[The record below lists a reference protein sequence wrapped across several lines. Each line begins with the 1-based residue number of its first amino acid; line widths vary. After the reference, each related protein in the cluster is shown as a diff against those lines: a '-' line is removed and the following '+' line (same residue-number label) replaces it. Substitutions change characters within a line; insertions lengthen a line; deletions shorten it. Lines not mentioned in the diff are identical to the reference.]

1 MVFYR
6 YLITPL
12 LLLSLSRKLLN
23 KEVKVILDLVRMKG
37 KSLRPKFA
45 SILTAALI
53 SGLLVS
59 IPVPAQ
65 ANTSACSPTSTTV
78 GNDTVL
84 TFSTEGNCNW
94 TVPTSIK
101 RIRILVVGGG
111 GAGGGG
117 IHGVYFGAGGGGG
130 EVISNS
136 LYPVAPGTSIPI
148 TVGAGGLKSIYNTTY
163 SGADLLARH
172 GADSVFGLVTARGG
186 KTAPNSTSAG
196 GASGNGNAGGTGAGG
211 SWGNGGAGAGAAGN
225 AQSPGIGIIS
235 NISGTSLEYGGGGD
249 GSQNQGSGS
258 PRDGAGTHSTGTG
271 SLDKPAL
278 ANRGG
283 GGSQRANDS
292 FNGGAGGSG
301 VVIVRYNSSDQTT
314 TACSPD
320 STTASNG
327 DTILT
332 FTTPGTC
339 DWTVPT
345 GILSSSVLVVGGGGG
360 GGSSLGGGGG
370 GGRVISQE
378 NIDFS
383 TSAAIF
389 VGAGGAGG
397 VGANSVNTN
406 HGKTGGTSSLVS
418 GATNISSLGG
428 SGGKGRL
435 TATNLNPDGSAI
447 NTGWTGGGA
456 SYPDTNAQA
465 VASAGVGLSSVIG
478 GAGSVTGGGGGGGA
492 GGTGF
497 AGGGANGG
505 SGGVG
510 VASSISG
517 SSTFYGGGGGASNY
531 GNASWVGRGGEGG
544 GGNGAP
550 GQSSKDGTNGLA
562 NSGGGGGS
570 GWDGTVGGN
579 GGSGVVIIRYAT
591 TVQVIPSCSPTSTTV
606 GADTVLTFTTV
617 GRCDWAV
624 PSGVRTAWVVAV
636 GGGGA
641 SGAGVNNQWWGA
653 GGGGGEVTSTTT
665 TLLSANL
672 AEITVGAG
680 GVAGN
685 GGQSVFNSI
694 IARGGR
700 APLNTSAVGG
710 VSGSGSAGGIG
721 ATGQAGNGGGGAWQ
735 AGSGMNA
742 GSGLDSSITGTAVE
756 YGGGGAGY
764 NGTTSGTA
772 RSGAGTFN
780 TAPAANR
787 GGGASLMVG
796 GRGTGGSGVVII
808 RYKTPTNCSPTSA
821 IVNTDTVLTFRNTGT
836 CIFTVPANTTS
847 LSVLVVGGGGSAS
860 AGVNGVYWPAGGGG
874 GAVQANTSLT
884 VTAGNQITV
893 SVGAGGAA
901 TSALSGATGN
911 NGESSVFGSIVAAGG
926 LTNVNSQTSGAGAK
940 GGVSGTGKIGGTG
953 TGSAGAGGGGGAG
966 ADGSGNN
973 GGAGTSSTITGSSV
987 EYGGGGAGGN
997 GSSGTATGGGAVG
1010 YYSGTTPNATGIG
1023 TANTGGG
1030 GARAVSGHGGAG
1042 GTGVVIVRY
1051 GQPAGTSVLTFNAN
1065 GGTGSDPGIY
1075 LQTSTS
1081 ETLPNSTNIT
1091 RSGYEFTGWNTAAN
1105 GSGTNFALGGAI
1117 TISVN
1122 TTLYAKWS
1130 RIPSPSCAAGVG
1142 KGGVKTSTIANNKG
1156 GNGCVGI
1163 TYKVS
1168 GVNTTTTFNYT
1179 GSDQSWTVPTGVS
1192 SATFYLIGAGGGGGI
1207 SYAGGGGGYA
1217 TGTYAVTAGQVLKI
1231 IVGQGGGGAR
1241 FAAVSGY
1248 PGSYTPLTYGGGG
1261 RSGSF
1266 SSGWEGYFSSGGG
1279 RSAIRLPNTNTD
1291 LATAGGGGGAAYGEC
1306 GFGGG
1311 GTTASGP
1318 GTTGATQSSGGIGGT
1333 SGNNYPGT
1341 KGAAYL
1347 GGDSK
1352 DEGGGGGGGF
1362 FGGGGGGD
1370 NTGGGGGSSY
1380 IALLTNGS
1388 TTSGGNCGEAAATTG
1403 INFIVSYA
1411 ENSASSGTVPAEN
1424 FVTAGASL
1432 TLATNSG
1439 TLARTN
1445 YTFGGWNT
1453 AANGAGITYAA
1464 GATNF
1469 VPTGDVTLYAQWN
1482 TTITYNANGATAGTA
1497 PGDTTAKGDAANT
1510 TLASKGTLAR
1520 DKFNFAGWNTL
1531 ANGTGTLYAAGA
1543 TNYQSTGNVTLYAQ
1557 WTASTGTPTLDSASD
1572 TGNSATDK
1580 LTKDNTPTINVGA
1593 LVPGATVTITAT
1605 PATGTPVTCT
1615 FTASAAVSP
1624 ATTSSG
1630 SCTFTTLS
1638 DGTYS
1643 FTVSQSYNGGSST
1656 ASTAL
1661 TGVVIDATRPTVTLT
1676 SLQIVSGGN
1685 RTALAP
1691 TAFQQLTNQIIVTF
1705 SEAVSG
1711 LLISEITK
1719 NIEST
1724 GWEITTTALTNA
1736 ALSQYTFDV
1745 RNATGAGGIAGILK
1759 LSVQAGVASDAAGN
1773 TNTATAS
1780 DFVINTLI
1788 QVRLTNEYDPCCVI
1802 GGDNEVIVQATP
1814 GAAITLPGQGTLKR
1828 TGHTFAGWSLV
1839 TTGGNG
1845 AVIGATYTPT
1855 VPVKLYSSWVAD
1867 TYIVSYNANGGN
1879 GAPTATSQNYTFG
1892 ASNLSLTTKGTLART
1907 GYTFAGWN
1915 TLATGLGTNY
1925 LENASYKPAASII
1938 LYAKWTPGNYTLT
1951 LDRNGSTGTAINGI
1965 AIVAGTAKSL
1975 SGFSYTRDGYTL
1987 LGWNSLAD
1995 GTGTSYA
2002 IGSSV
2007 TFFANTTLYANWGPR
2022 VPGVP
2027 TVAISGAVGNTQIT
2041 VAVTGAALSGTVGP
2055 ASSYLVTATPG
2066 SSTCT
2071 ITVPATTCTF
2081 TGLTN
2086 GTAYTFTAVARNA
2099 TGNSVA
2105 SASSAAAT
2113 PLPWVVTYAANSG
2126 TVSPTSAN
2134 FNLGSPLTLPLP
2146 TRSGYTFT
2154 GWNNPS
2160 ATSVGLNGGS
2170 YSPPAAITLT
2180 AQWSA
2185 IVYTITYNGNGN
2197 TAGANPSAG
2206 SFSTGGSSHSISNA
2220 GNLVKTGY
2228 TFDSWTTGSN
2238 GSGTAYAAGAS
2249 YSTSANL
2256 VLYAKWTPQVYTI
2269 TYDKNGAGGAPSRAT
2284 DSFTFGS
2291 TPLTLPAVTGMTYAN
2306 YTFGG
2311 WSETSTGTAVVS
2323 PYSPTQTRTLYAI
2336 WTGIQYSVSYNVNGG
2351 TGSVA
2356 EAVYTT
2362 GATGLTLN
2370 NGSSLSRTG
2379 YNFGGWK
2386 NLAGTTVSGSPYIAT
2401 ENVTLYAIWTPK
2413 TIVVTYDKGIA
2424 TTTPTVFPA
2433 SPANV
2438 TFGANF
2444 TLGTTDTSTVTST
2457 GNFAFAGWKIGA
2469 DTYKSGDSYR
2479 ISSENPVT
2487 VTAQWIRLFEVT
2499 YNLNGG
2505 VFSAGDG
2512 INDSQ
2517 CASALCTDGQQIAL
2531 NLAPTRTGFAFAGW
2545 VNQIG
2550 TSFSAAATT
2559 NVTETNYIFYAT
2571 WTPNSYRITYAV
2583 GAGATSSAATAQTG
2597 NFGDIVTLASGAN
2610 YTLSGSIFSGWL
2622 ITSNLAAGALYT
2634 LGTDAGT
2641 LTAGTY
2647 ELTATAQYANNTFKI
2662 FYNTNGATA
2671 GNTPA
2676 ATVAASGAAINL
2688 DGATGF
2694 SRSGFTFD
2702 SWSNGTTN
2710 LVAGSAT
2717 TMGSANSTLIA
2728 QWKIAIP
2735 VTPTISSVSGSDGG
2749 ATVTV
2754 AAGSGGGD
2762 PASYTVTSSP
2772 AGGSC
2777 TITAPAT
2784 SCSVSPLTNGTAYT
2798 FSVTATNSTGTSA
2811 AATSAAITPAGKPD
2825 APTGVTAT
2833 VGNGSATVSFVAPAS
2848 TGGPAITGYTITS
2861 SPAGATCTVGANA
2874 TTYSCTGLTNG
2885 TAYTF
2890 AVVANNGIAT
2900 SDASTSSLAVT
2911 PATVPGAPTSV
2922 TATSSAS
2929 GVATV
2934 SFTAPASN
2942 GSAITGYTVTSSPA
2956 GATCTVGANATTYSC
2971 SGLTDGTAYTFSV
2984 VATNAIGNSSA
2995 ATAAAVTPQGAASAV
3010 TTISAVGGDG
3020 SAVITF
3026 SGASANGSTI
3036 TSYSVQAYDSS
3047 GSAVSGA
3054 TCTATT
3060 SATNGSCTITGLT
3073 NGSQYTFKAVTNS
3086 TANSSAVSSVAS
3098 IATTA
3103 VTPAKAPEAPTGIT
3117 TTAGTGKVTVGWT
3130 EPADNGSAITSYTVQ
3145 AYDSAGNAVAGATCT
3160 ATAPATTCDV
3170 STNLAAGSAYIF
3182 KVTATSAAGTS
3193 AASTAST
3200 SASVNAA
3207 PSAPRNVT
3215 AVKGNTTATVSWDAP
3230 LDSRGSDVTGY
3241 TVTAYTSGN
3250 VAAGTCTSVAPTET
3264 CVVTGLTNGTPY
3276 TFKVTAT
3283 NGIGTSAQ
3291 STASSAATPSTVPN
3305 APTGVTVASGDAQ
3318 VTVSFTAPTNNGGS
3332 SVTGY
3337 TVTASD
3343 GSTISGTTS
3352 PLTITGLTNGTAYTF
3367 TIKATNINGD
3377 SVASSASASSTPV
3390 ASSIPVLVTPGQPTG
3405 NPYVGSTL
3413 TSNVTFS
3420 GSPTPTQT
3428 YQWKVCESQTDLSSC
3443 TNISGATSAS
3453 YIPTISELGK
3463 YIVVVAT
3470 ATNRVGSETE
3480 TSNPTLVIQ
3489 PEIDL
3494 VAPSPVPGATAGTA
3508 YVLSLAAVGG
3518 VGAFAYTVSSGSLPA
3533 GLTLDPSTGQLAGT
3547 PTTAGTYTFTVRAT
3561 DSNGVFKDVVV
3572 TLVVGAAT
3580 VTPTPTPTPSP
3591 TPTPTPTP
3599 PAETCDSACQSARD
3613 AAATKAAADKAAAD
3627 AIAKAAA
3634 DKAAAD
3640 AAAAAKANSD
3650 AAATTASTKA
3660 TADAAAAAAAAKAA
3674 VERAADA
3681 AAAKAAAD
3689 KASADAAARA
3699 KAASDAQAAAN
3710 KAAAAAAA
3718 ALKNSA
3724 ASASAKAAATAA
3736 ANKAAADA
3744 TAAVKAAATAAQ
3756 QAATAKNTAANA
3768 NKQVDIAIN
3777 SLNSKTAASQA
3788 SAQANAIAAA
3798 AKAAANEAAAAAE
3811 TRAAEAKAAA
3821 TAAQRSASTT
3831 AARIAT
3837 EQKEA
3842 ATAAALAKIAAD
3854 AAAKATAE
3862 KIATANAAKVAS
3874 EALLKVLEEKAA
3886 LAQQATKTS
3895 DETVRSEIAKKL
3907 EEIEVKAVEAE
3918 KVAEE
3923 ATADAEEAVAEYEAA
3938 VEDATEAKEIAETQA
3953 EEAVAVKAE
3962 SATKTEAATKAVAA
3976 ATVAAKVA
3984 TAAKAAAAKVPSK
3997 AVIATKPSTSTNKN
4011 SAKATVTGLKP
4022 GQKVKVTV
4030 NVRPKP

>member
-1 MVFYR
+1 
-6 YLITPL
+6 
-12 LLLSLSRKLLN
+12 LLN

-37 KSLRPKFA
+37 NAARSKIV
-45 SILTAALI
+45 SILITTVI

-59 IPVPAQ
+59 IPVPAN
-65 ANTSACSPTSTTV
+65 AAACIPDSTTA
-78 GNDTVL
+78 GGDRVL
-84 TFSTEGNCNW
+84 TFSTVGNCDWEVPAGVTSVRVLVVGGGSSGGAGQAAVWWPQGGGGGAVVENTNFSITSSTIAVSVGDGGAAINTQGASSTSVNNGGQSRFGAITANGGTAPNNTLAPGGTSGNGNLGGNSTGQYVSGGGGGAGGAGNGTTGGVGVNSNISGT
-94 TVPTSIK
+94 TVMYGSGGAGSSTNTGSASSGGGSNDNPPSANRGGGGSQPTGSSGLASAGAAGVVIIRFATPVTCNPTSTIVGSD
-101 RIRILVVGGG
+101 IALTFTTVGSCDWTTPVGVSTADVLVVGGG
-111 GAGGGG
+111 GAGGTTSN
-117 IHGVYFGAGGGGG
+117 GAGGGGG
-130 EVISNS
+130 GGQVNAQSGVSISGVI
-136 LYPVAPGTSIPI
+136 AIRI
-148 TVGAGGLKSIYNTTY
+148 GAGGVAQTVASATAGGNGGTSSFTRI
-163 SGADLLARH
+163 SE
-172 GADSVFGLVTARGG
+172 SVISANGG
-186 KTAPNSTSAG
+186 SG
-196 GASGNGNAGGTGAGG
+196 GASVAVNAVGSPSTTGYNGGGGSVWAGSLSTTNGSNGVGGNKGGASVGSSSTADAQAGGGGGGSGGNGSNAQTSG
-211 SWGNGGAGAGAAGN
+211 STTNGGAGGVGVSN
-225 AQSPGIGIIS
+225 SYIGS
-235 NISGTSLEYGGGGD
+235 ATFYGGGG
-249 GSQNQGSGS
+249 GGGKRN
-258 PRDGAGTHSTGTG
+258 ASTGTAG
-271 SLDKPAL
+271 SGGS
-278 ANRGG
+278 GG
-283 GGSQRANDS
+283 GGAGGKVANGADATA
-292 FNGGAGGSG
+292 NTGGGGGGAGGEFVGGDGGSG
-301 VVIVRYNSSDQTT
+301 VVIVRFSS
-314 TACSPD
+314 P
-320 STTASNG
+320 
-327 DTILT
+327 
-332 FTTPGTC
+332 
-339 DWTVPT
+339 
-345 GILSSSVLVVGGGGG
+345 
-360 GGSSLGGGGG
+360 
-370 GGRVISQE
+370 
-378 NIDFS
+378 
-383 TSAAIF
+383 
-389 VGAGGAGG
+389 
-397 VGANSVNTN
+397 
-406 HGKTGGTSSLVS
+406 
-418 GATNISSLGG
+418 
-428 SGGKGRL
+428 
-435 TATNLNPDGSAI
+435 
-447 NTGWTGGGA
+447 
-456 SYPDTNAQA
+456 
-465 VASAGVGLSSVIG
+465 
-478 GAGSVTGGGGGGGA
+478 
-492 GGTGF
+492 
-497 AGGGANGG
+497 
-505 SGGVG
+505 
-510 VASSISG
+510 
-517 SSTFYGGGGGASNY
+517 
-531 GNASWVGRGGEGG
+531 
-544 GGNGAP
+544 
-550 GQSSKDGTNGLA
+550 
-562 NSGGGGGS
+562 
-570 GWDGTVGGN
+570 
-579 GGSGVVIIRYAT
+579 
-591 TVQVIPSCSPTSTTV
+591 
-606 GADTVLTFTTV
+606 
-617 GRCDWAV
+617 
-624 PSGVRTAWVVAV
+624 
-636 GGGGA
+636 
-641 SGAGVNNQWWGA
+641 
-653 GGGGGEVTSTTT
+653 
-665 TLLSANL
+665 
-672 AEITVGAG
+672 
-680 GVAGN
+680 
-685 GGQSVFNSI
+685 
-694 IARGGR
+694 
-700 APLNTSAVGG
+700 
-710 VSGSGSAGGIG
+710 
-721 ATGQAGNGGGGAWQ
+721 
-735 AGSGMNA
+735 
-742 GSGLDSSITGTAVE
+742 
-756 YGGGGAGY
+756 
-764 NGTTSGTA
+764 
-772 RSGAGTFN
+772 
-780 TAPAANR
+780 
-787 GGGASLMVG
+787 
-796 GRGTGGSGVVII
+796 
-808 RYKTPTNCSPTSA
+808 
-821 IVNTDTVLTFRNTGT
+821 
-836 CIFTVPANTTS
+836 
-847 LSVLVVGGGGSAS
+847 
-860 AGVNGVYWPAGGGG
+860 
-874 GAVQANTSLT
+874 ANTSLIT
-884 VTAGNQITV
+884 FNSNGTADSNYFIYQ
-893 SVGAGGAA
+893 A
-901 TSALSGATGN
+901 T
-911 NGESSVFGSIVAAGG
+911 
-926 LTNVNSQTSGAGAK
+926 
-940 GGVSGTGKIGGTG
+940 GVSGNLPARTTLLRTG
-953 TGSAGAGGGGGAG
+953 
-966 ADGSGNN
+966 
-973 GGAGTSSTITGSSV
+973 
-987 EYGGGGAGGN
+987 
-997 GSSGTATGGGAVG
+997 
-1010 YYSGTTPNATGIG
+1010 
-1023 TANTGGG
+1023 
-1030 GARAVSGHGGAG
+1030 
-1042 GTGVVIVRY
+1042 
-1051 GQPAGTSVLTFNAN
+1051 F
-1065 GGTGSDPGIY
+1065 
-1075 LQTSTS
+1075 
-1081 ETLPNSTNIT
+1081 
-1091 RSGYEFTGWNTAAN
+1091 EFLGWNTSAN
-1105 GSGTNFALGGAI
+1105 GSGTSYALGGAI
-1117 TISVN
+1117 TVSTD
-1122 TTLYAKWS
+1122 TTLYAQWS
-1130 RIPSPSCAAGVG
+1130 RITNPTCAANVG
-1142 KGGVKTSTIANNKG
+1142 KGGIQSTTLASTKA
-1156 GNGCVGI
+1156 GNGCVAI
-1163 TYKVS
+1163 SFAAS
-1168 GVNTTTTFNYT
+1168 GVNSTVTFNYT
-1179 GSDQSWTVPTGVS
+1179 GANQSWTVPTGVT
-1192 SATFYLIGAGGGGGI
+1192 SATFYLFGAGGGGN
-1207 SYAGGGGGYA
+1207 SRTSGGGGGYA
-1217 TGTYAVTAGQVLKI
+1217 TGAYSVTAGQVYTI
-1231 IVGQGGGGAR
+1231 IVGEGGGGDV
-1241 FAAVSGY
+1241 AVTVTGLT
-1248 PGSYTPLTYGGGG
+1248 GKYTKITYGGGG
-1261 RSGSF
+1261 RGGSTEF
-1266 SSGWEGYFSSGGG
+1266 DTYIRTFSSGGG
-1279 RSAIRLPNTNTD
+1279 RSAIRAPGASTD
-1291 LATAGGGGGAAYGEC
+1291 LATAGGGGGGGYGVC

-1311 GTTASGP
+1311 GLSGV
-1318 GTTGATQSSGGIGGT
+1318 GQRGGT
-1333 SGNNYPGT
+1333 QTAGGASASLYLS
-1341 KGAAYL
+1341 GAAGNGSAYR
-1347 GGDSK
+1347 GGDSNN
-1352 DEGGGGGGGF
+1352 EGGGGGGGY
-1362 FGGGGGGD
+1362 FGGGDGGD
-1370 NTGGGGGSSY
+1370 NNGGGGGSSY
-1380 IALLTNGS
+1380 IALLTNGA
-1388 TTSGGNCGEAAATTG
+1388 TSSGSNCSGALAETVGIGNIITYNA
-1403 INFIVSYA
+1403 
-1411 ENSASSGTVPAEN
+1411 NSATSGTVPNEAI
-1424 FVTAGASL
+1424 VPGGTALTAS
-1432 TLATNSG
+1432 TNTG

-1445 YTFGGWNT
+1445 YTFSGWNT
-1453 AANGAGITYAA
+1453 AANGSGTTYAV
-1464 GATNF
+1464 GSTTF
-1469 VPTGDVTLYAQWN
+1469 IPTANTTLYAQWN

-1497 PGDTTAKGDAANT
+1497 PTATTAKGDAANT
-1510 TLASKGTLAR
+1510 TLASRGTLDR
-1520 DKFNFAGWNTL
+1520 TNFNFSGWNTL
-1531 ANGTGTLYAAGA
+1531 ANGTGTFYAAGA

-1557 WTASTGTPTLDSASD
+1557 WTAPTGTPTLDSGSD
-1572 TGNSATDK
+1572 TGSSTTDK

-1605 PATGTPVTCT
+1605 PASGTPITCT
-1615 FTASAAVSP
+1615 FTAGAAVSP

-1630 SCTFTTLS
+1630 SCTFTTLP
-1638 DGTYS
+1638 DATYS
-1643 FTVSQSYNGGSST
+1643 FTVSQSYNGGAST

-1661 TGVVIDATRPTVTLT
+1661 AGVVIDTARPTVTLT
-1676 SLQIVSGGN
+1676 STAILSGGN
-1685 RTALAP
+1685 SLATP
-1691 TAFQQLTNQIIVTF
+1691 AAPSQNYNINAIF
-1705 SEAVSG
+1705 SKTVSG
-1711 LLISEITK
+1711 FVIGEITK
-1719 NIEST
+1719 NAEST
-1724 GWEITTTALTNA
+1724 GWEITTTALSTS
-1736 ALSQYTFDV
+1736 ALSSYTFNV
-1745 RNATGAGGIAGILK
+1745 RNATGAGNAAGKLYLSIAE
-1759 LSVQAGVASDAAGN
+1759 GVATDAAGN
-1773 TNTATAS
+1773 TNVATTS
-1780 DFVINTLI
+1780 DFIINTVI
-1788 QVRLTNEYDPCCVI
+1788 QLTLTNQYQAGINPVV
-1802 GGDNEVIVQATP
+1802 GGNNATVVQSSN
-1814 GAAITLPGQGTLKR
+1814 GASVDLTGQGGVTR
-1828 TGHTFAGWSLV
+1828 ANHTFAGWSLV
-1839 TTGGNG
+1839 TTNG
-1845 AVIGATYTPT
+1845 SGTVIQSPYTPT
-1855 VPVKLYSSWVAD
+1855 VPLFLYSSWVANV
-1867 TYIVSYNANGGN
+1867 YVVSYNANGGN
-1879 GAPTATSQNYTFG
+1879 GAPAATSQNFSFG
-1892 ASNLSLTTKGTLART
+1892 GTALVPSALGTLSRT
-1907 GYTFAGWN
+1907 GYTFAGWS
-1915 TLATGLGTNY
+1915 TASVASGTIYSN
-1925 LENASYKPAASII
+1925 PADTVVGTTTKTYTPTASIT
-1938 LYAKWTPGNYTLT
+1938 LYAKWNPNNYTVT
-1951 LDRNGSTGTAINGI
+1951 LDRNGATGTAINGI

-1987 LGWNSLAD
+1987 LGWNSLAN
-1995 GTGTSYA
+1995 GNGTSYA
-2002 IGSSV
+2002 VGSSV
-2007 TFFANTTLYANWGPR
+2007 TFYADTTLYANWGPR

-2027 TVAISGAVGNTQIT
+2027 TVAISGTAGNTQIT

-2055 ASSYLVTATPG
+2055 ASSYVVTATPG
-2066 SSTCT
+2066 STTCT
-2071 ITVPATTCTF
+2071 ITAPATTCQF
-2081 TGLTN
+2081 NGLTN
-2086 GTAYTFTAVARNA
+2086 GTAYTFKAVATNA
-2099 TGNSVA
+2099 TGSSAASAA
-2105 SASSAAAT
+2105 SASAT
-2113 PLPWVVTYAANSG
+2113 PGPYLVTYAGNSG

-2146 TRSGYTFT
+2146 TRSGYNFT

-2160 ATSVGLNGGS
+2160 GTSVGLNGAS
-2170 YSPPAAITLT
+2170 YSPSAAVTLT

-2185 IVYTITYNGNGN
+2185 IVYTISYNGNGN
-2197 TAGANPSAG
+2197 TGGTAPSTG
-2206 SFSTGGSSHSISNA
+2206 NYSTGGSSYSISSE
-2220 GNLVKTGY
+2220 GDLVKSGYSFNGWTTNSDGTGSAYSSGTGY
-2228 TFDSWTTGSN
+2228 TS
-2238 GSGTAYAAGAS
+2238 
-2249 YSTSANL
+2249 SANL
-2256 VLYAKWTPQVYTI
+2256 VLYAKWTPQIYTI
-2269 TYDKNGAGGAPSRAT
+2269 TYDKNGASGAPSRST
-2284 DSFTFGS
+2284 DSFTFGT
-2291 TPLTLPAVTGMTYAN
+2291 TPLTLPTITGMTYAN

-2311 WSETSTGTAVVS
+2311 WSETATGTAVIS

-2362 GATGLTLN
+2362 GATGLTLSD
-2370 NGSSLSRTG
+2370 GTGLTRAG

-2401 ENVTLYAIWTPK
+2401 ENVTLYAIWTPISVGISFNAGLVAGRAP
-2413 TIVVTYDKGIA
+2413 TVTLPA
-2424 TTTPTVFPA
+2424 NTTAQFSTLYTLPAALASVTDGATPTPA
-2433 SPANV
+2433 TYV
-2438 TFGANF
+2438 
-2444 TLGTTDTSTVTST
+2444 
-2457 GNFAFAGWKIGA
+2457 FAGWEFAGSIYQAGS
-2469 DTYKSGDSYR
+2469 TYRMTTSA
-2479 ISSENPVT
+2479 PVF
-2487 VTAQWIRLFEVT
+2487 TAQWQKLLAVRYV
-2499 YNLNGG
+2499 LNGG
-2505 VFSAGDG
+2505 TLAAGDFVH
-2512 INDSQ
+2512 DTQ
-2517 CASALCTDGQQIAL
+2517 CTFEPVGFQCGGTNLVIDL
-2531 NLAPTRTGFAFAGW
+2531 NKRPVRTGFTFTGW
-2545 VNQIG
+2545 SSQG
-2550 TSFSAAATT
+2550 TPATLVAEEASYT
-2559 NVTETNYIFYAT
+2559 LNDSNFIFYAN

-2583 GAGATSSAATAQTG
+2583 GTGATSSAATAQTG

-2647 ELTATAQYANNTFKI
+2647 ELTATAQYANNTFKV
-2662 FYNTNGATA
+2662 FYNTNGSTA

-2688 DGATGF
+2688 DSATGF

-2702 SWSNGTTN
+2702 GWSDGTTN
-2710 LVAGSAT
+2710 LAAGLPT

-2728 QWKIAIP
+2728 QWKVAIP

-2754 AAGSGGGD
+2754 AAGSGGGA

-2772 AGGSC
+2772 TGGSC

-2798 FSVTATNSTGTSA
+2798 FSVTATNATGTSA

-2971 SGLTDGTAYTFSV
+2971 SGLTDGTSYTFSV
-2984 VATNAIGNSSA
+2984 VATNSIGNSSA
-2995 ATAAAVTPQGAASAV
+2995 AAAAAVTPQGAASAV
-3010 TTISAVGGDG
+3010 TTISAVAGDG

-3026 SGASANGSTI
+3026 SGATTNGSTI
-3036 TSYSVQAYDSS
+3036 TSYTVQAYDSS

-3098 IATTA
+3098 IATTT

-3145 AYDSAGNAVAGATCT
+3145 AYDNAGNAVAGATCT

-3170 STNLAAGSAYIF
+3170 SANLAAGSAYTF

-3207 PSAPRNVT
+3207 PSEPRNVT

-3332 SVTGY
+3332 SITGY

-3367 TIKATNINGD
+3367 TVKATNINGD
-3377 SVASSASASSTPV
+3377 SVASSASASVTPV

-3413 TSNVTFS
+3413 TSNVVFS

-3470 ATNRVGSETE
+3470 ATNRVGSVTE

-3518 VGAFAYTVSSGSLPA
+3518 VGAFAYTVSNGSLPA
-3533 GLTLDPSTGQLAGT
+3533 GLTLDPLTGQLAGT

-3572 TLVVGAAT
+3572 TLVVAAAT
-3580 VTPTPTPTPSP
+3580 VTPAPTPTPS
-3591 TPTPTPTP
+3591 PTPTPTP

-3613 AAATKAAADKAAAD
+3613 ASATKAAADKAAAD

-3650 AAATTASTKA
+3650 AAAATASTKA

-3681 AAAKAAAD
+3681 ASAKAAAD

-3768 NKQVDIAIN
+3768 NKQVEIAIN

-3842 ATAAALAKIAAD
+3842 ATAAALAKVAAD

-3874 EALLKVLEEKAA
+3874 EALSKVLEEKAA
-3886 LAQQATKTS
+3886 LAQQAAKTS
-3895 DETVRSEIAKKL
+3895 DEAVRSEIAKKL

-3918 KVAEE
+3918 RIAEE
-3923 ATADAEEAVAEYEAA
+3923 ATADAEEAVEEFEAA

-3962 SATKTEAATKAVAA
+3962 SATKTAAATKAVAA

-3984 TAAKAAAAKVPSK
+3984 AAAKAAAAKVPSK
-3997 AVIATKPSTSTNKN
+3997 AVITKKPSTTSKN
-4011 SAKATVTGLKP
+4011 GAKATVTGLKP

-4030 NVRPKP
+4030 NVKPKP

>member
-1 MVFYR
+1 M
-6 YLITPL
+6 
-12 LLLSLSRKLLN
+12 LN
-23 KEVKVILDLVRMKG
+23 KEVKVILNLVRMKG
-37 KSLRPKFA
+37 KSLRPKLA
-45 SILTAALI
+45 SILTSALI

-59 IPVPAQ
+59 IPVPAN
-65 ANTSACSPTSTTV
+65 AAACNPTITTATN
-78 GNDTVL
+78 GETVL
-84 TFSTEGNCNW
+84 TFSTVGGCDW
-94 TVPTSIK
+94 TVPAGITQAQVLIVAGGGGGGDS
-101 RIRILVVGGG
+101 RDYQTGGGG
-111 GAGGGG
+111 GAGG
-117 IHGVYFGAGGGGG
+117 YFQANN
-130 EVISNS
+130 VNIS
-136 LYPVAPGTSIPI
+136 GTIAI
-148 TVGAGGLKSIYNTTY
+148 IVGAGG
-163 SGADLLARH
+163 
-172 GADSVFGLVTARGG
+172 
-186 KTAPNSTSAG
+186 AG
-196 GASGNGNAGGTGAGG
+196 GANDNATTSRGTAGGD
-211 SWGNGGAGAGAAGN
+211 S
-225 AQSPGIGIIS
+225 SF
-235 NISGTSLEYGGGGD
+235 GTL
-249 GSQNQGSGS
+249 
-258 PRDGAGTHSTGTG
+258 
-271 SLDKPAL
+271 K
-278 ANRGG
+278 
-283 GGSQRANDS
+283 
-292 FNGGAGGSG
+292 
-301 VVIVRYNSSDQTT
+301 
-314 TACSPD
+314 
-320 STTASNG
+320 
-327 DTILT
+327 
-332 FTTPGTC
+332 
-339 DWTVPT
+339 
-345 GILSSSVLVVGGGGG
+345 VGGGGG
-360 GGSSLGGGGG
+360 GNSWNYTLGAAAMSGTGGASYLTGGNGGGARSRPNPNPSTATQNGGTGGAHSSSGILFLGSTFTGTAGVAGLNSNSGDYATGGGGGSIASADRTSTISGSNYEYSKPGTFKWSTGAQTYGSGGDANYLGATDGAGGGAGFQGVVIIRYATTILCSPNTTSAGTDTVLSFTATGTCAWTPPANVSTFQLLVVGAGGGAGSSLGGGGG
-370 GGRVISQE
+370 GGRVISE
-378 NIDFS
+378 SGVTIS
-383 TSAAIF
+383 EPATIT
-389 VGAGGAGG
+389 VGVGGAGG
-397 VGANSVNTN
+397 NGSFSANTN
-406 HGKTGGTSSLVS
+406 HGKTGGRSSVVS
-418 GATNISSLGG
+418 GSVNIVSLGG
-428 SGGKGRL
+428 SGGNGRVS
-435 TATNLNPDGSAI
+435 ATNLNSDGTAI
-447 NTGWTGGGA
+447 STGYTGGGGA
-456 SYPDTNAQA
+456 YENSPAHVA
-465 VASAGVGLSSVIG
+465 VAGTG
-478 GAGSVTGGGGGGGA
+478 GAGFIGGNGSYNGGGGGGGA
-492 GGTGF
+492 GGPGV
-497 AGGGANGG
+497 ARGNGSTPASAAS
-505 SGGVG
+505 SGGIG
-510 VASSISG
+510 VSNSITG
-517 SSTFYGGGGGASNY
+517 TATYYGGGGGASWY
-531 GNASWVGRGGEGG
+531 GGPGGWTGAGGLGG
-544 GGNGAP
+544 GGQGANGNSGSAA
-550 GQSSKDGTNGLA
+550 GANGTA
-562 NSGGGGGS
+562 NTGGGGG
-570 GWDGTVGGN
+570 GGYDGLTGGN
-579 GGSGVVIIRYAT
+579 GGSGVVIIRYG
-591 TVQVIPSCSPTSTTV
+591 IP
-606 GADTVLTFTTV
+606 
-617 GRCDWAV
+617 
-624 PSGVRTAWVVAV
+624 
-636 GGGGA
+636 
-641 SGAGVNNQWWGA
+641 
-653 GGGGGEVTSTTT
+653 
-665 TLLSANL
+665 
-672 AEITVGAG
+672 
-680 GVAGN
+680 N
-685 GGQSVFNSI
+685 GF
-694 IARGGR
+694 
-700 APLNTSAVGG
+700 
-710 VSGSGSAGGIG
+710 
-721 ATGQAGNGGGGAWQ
+721 
-735 AGSGMNA
+735 
-742 GSGLDSSITGTAVE
+742 
-756 YGGGGAGY
+756 
-764 NGTTSGTA
+764 
-772 RSGAGTFN
+772 
-780 TAPAANR
+780 
-787 GGGASLMVG
+787 
-796 GRGTGGSGVVII
+796 
-808 RYKTPTNCSPTSA
+808 SA
-821 IVNTDTVLTFRNTGT
+821 IL
-836 CIFTVPANTTS
+836 
-847 LSVLVVGGGGSAS
+847 
-860 AGVNGVYWPAGGGG
+860 
-874 GAVQANTSLT
+874 
-884 VTAGNQITV
+884 
-893 SVGAGGAA
+893 
-901 TSALSGATGN
+901 
-911 NGESSVFGSIVAAGG
+911 
-926 LTNVNSQTSGAGAK
+926 
-940 GGVSGTGKIGGTG
+940 
-953 TGSAGAGGGGGAG
+953 
-966 ADGSGNN
+966 
-973 GGAGTSSTITGSSV
+973 
-987 EYGGGGAGGN
+987 
-997 GSSGTATGGGAVG
+997 
-1010 YYSGTTPNATGIG
+1010 
-1023 TANTGGG
+1023 
-1030 GARAVSGHGGAG
+1030 
-1042 GTGVVIVRY
+1042 
-1051 GQPAGTSVLTFNAN
+1051 FNAN
-1065 GGTGSDPGIY
+1065 NGTGSDP
-1075 LQTSTS
+1075 TSVISTTNGG
-1081 ETLPNSTNIT
+1081 TLPSRTSIT
-1091 RSGYEFTGWNTAAN
+1091 RTGFEFLGWNTSAN
-1105 GSGTNFALGGAI
+1105 GSGTPYALGGAI
-1117 TISVN
+1117 TVSAD
-1122 TTLYAKWS
+1122 TTLYAQWS
-1130 RIPSPSCAAGVG
+1130 RITNPTCAANVG
-1142 KGGVKTSTIANNKG
+1142 KGGIQSTTLASTKA
-1156 GNGCVGI
+1156 GNGCVAI
-1163 TYKVS
+1163 SFAAS
-1168 GVNTTTTFNYT
+1168 GVNSTVTFNYT
-1179 GSDQSWTVPTGVS
+1179 GANQSWTVPTGVT
-1192 SATFYLIGAGGGGGI
+1192 SATFYLFGAGGGGN
-1207 SYAGGGGGYA
+1207 SRTSGGGGGYA
-1217 TGTYAVTAGQVLKI
+1217 TGAYSVTAGQVYTI
-1231 IVGQGGGGAR
+1231 IVGEGGGGDV
-1241 FAAVSGY
+1241 AVTVTGLT
-1248 PGSYTPLTYGGGG
+1248 GKYTKITYGGGG
-1261 RSGSF
+1261 RGGSTEF
-1266 SSGWEGYFSSGGG
+1266 DTYIRTFSSGGG
-1279 RSAIRLPNTNTD
+1279 RSAIRAPGASTD
-1291 LATAGGGGGAAYGEC
+1291 LATAGGGGGGGYGVC

-1311 GTTASGP
+1311 GLSGV
-1318 GTTGATQSSGGIGGT
+1318 GERGGT
-1333 SGNNYPGT
+1333 QTAGGASASLYLS
-1341 KGAAYL
+1341 GAAGNGSAYR
-1347 GGDSK
+1347 GGDSNN
-1352 DEGGGGGGGF
+1352 EGGGGGGGY
-1362 FGGGGGGD
+1362 FGGGDGGD
-1370 NTGGGGGSSY
+1370 NNGGGGGSSY
-1380 IALLTNGS
+1380 IALLTNGA
-1388 TTSGGNCGEAAATTG
+1388 TSSGSNCSGALAETVGIGN
-1403 INFIVSYA
+1403 IVTYNA
-1411 ENSASSGTVPAEN
+1411 NSATSGTVPNEAI
-1424 FVTAGASL
+1424 VPGGTALTAS
-1432 TLATNSG
+1432 TNSG

-1445 YTFGGWNT
+1445 YTFSGWNT
-1453 AANGAGITYAA
+1453 AANGSGTTYAV
-1464 GATNF
+1464 GSTTF
-1469 VPTGDVTLYAQWN
+1469 IPTANTTLYAQWN
-1482 TTITYNANGATAGTA
+1482 TTITYNANNATSGTA
-1497 PGDTTAKGDAANT
+1497 PTATTSKGDAANT
-1510 TLASKGTLAR
+1510 TLATKGTLVR
-1520 DKFNFAGWNTL
+1520 TNFNFSGWNTL
-1531 ANGTGTLYAAGA
+1531 ANGTGSFYAAGA
-1543 TNYQSTGNVTLYAQ
+1543 TNYQSTGNITLYAQ
-1557 WTASTGTPTLDSASD
+1557 WTATTGTPTLDSGSD
-1572 TGNSATDK
+1572 TGSSTTDK

-1643 FTVSQSYNGGSST
+1643 FTVSQSYNGGAST
-1656 ASTAL
+1656 DSTAL
-1661 TGVVIDATRPTVTLT
+1661 AGVQIDTVRPTVTLT
-1676 SLQIVSGGN
+1676 STAIVSGGN
-1685 RTALAP
+1685 SLATP
-1691 TAFQQLTNQIIVTF
+1691 AAPSQNYNINAIF
-1705 SEAVSG
+1705 SKTVSG
-1711 LLISEITK
+1711 FVIGEITK
-1719 NIEST
+1719 NAEST
-1724 GWEITTTALTNA
+1724 GWEITTTALSTS
-1736 ALSQYTFDV
+1736 ALSSYTFNV
-1745 RNATGAGGIAGILK
+1745 RNSTGAGNAAGKLFLSIAE
-1759 LSVQAGVASDAAGN
+1759 GVATDAAGN
-1773 TNTATAS
+1773 TNAATTS
-1780 DFVINTLI
+1780 SFIINTVI
-1788 QVRLTNEYDPCCVI
+1788 QLTLTNQYQAGINPVV
-1802 GGDNEVIVQATP
+1802 GGNNATVVQSSN
-1814 GAAITLPGQGTLKR
+1814 GASVDLTGQGGVTR
-1828 TGHTFAGWSLV
+1828 ANHTFAGWSLV
-1839 TTGGNG
+1839 TTNGSG
-1845 AVIGATYTPT
+1845 AVIPSPFTPT
-1855 VPVKLYSSWVAD
+1855 VPLFLYSSWVAD
-1867 TYIVSYNANGGN
+1867 IYVVTYNANGGN

-1915 TLATGLGTNY
+1915 TLATGLGINY

-1987 LGWNSLAD
+1987 LNWNSLAD

-2007 TFFANTTLYANWGPR
+2007 TFFGNTTLYANWGPR
-2022 VPGVP
+2022 VPGAPAV
-2027 TVAISGAVGNTQIT
+2027 TISGAVGNTQIT

-2055 ASSYLVTATPG
+2055 ASSYLVTASPG

-2086 GTAYTFTAVARNA
+2086 GTAYTFTAVARNT

-2154 GWNNPS
+2154 GWNTAANGS
-2160 ATSVGLNGGS
+2160 GTSVGLNGGT

-2197 TAGANPSAG
+2197 TAGAAPSAG
-2206 SFSTGGSSHSISNA
+2206 SFSTGGSSHSISTA

-2228 TFDSWTTGSN
+2228 TFDGWTTGSN

-2256 VLYAKWTPQVYTI
+2256 VLYAKWTPQIYTI

-2311 WSETSTGTAVVS
+2311 WSETSTGTAVIS

-2413 TIVVTYDKGIA
+2413 TIVVTYDKGA
-2424 TTTPTVFPA
+2424 AETTPTVFPT
-2433 SPANV
+2433 SPVNA

-2444 TLGTTDTSTVTST
+2444 TLGNSDTSTVTSS
-2457 GNFAFAGWKIGA
+2457 GNFAFAGWKIGS
-2469 DTYKSGDSYR
+2469 DTYKPGDSYR
-2479 ISSENPVT
+2479 ISGENPIT
-2487 VTAQWIRLFEVT
+2487 VTAQWIQLFEVT

-2505 VFSAGDG
+2505 VFASGDG
-2512 INDSQ
+2512 INDPQ
-2517 CASALCTDGQQIAL
+2517 CASKLCTNGQAIQL
-2531 NLAPTRTGFAFAGW
+2531 NLAPTRTGFTFVEWVSQTGANFGAGAT
-2545 VNQIG
+2545 VNV
-2550 TSFSAAATT
+2550 SA
-2559 NVTETNYIFYAT
+2559 TNYIFYAT

-2583 GAGATSSAATAQTG
+2583 GAGAASSAATAQTG

-2647 ELTATAQYANNTFKI
+2647 ELTATAQYANNTFKV
-2662 FYNTNGATA
+2662 FYNTNGSTA

-2688 DGATGF
+2688 DSATGF
-2694 SRSGFTFD
+2694 SRSGFTFEG
-2702 SWSNGTTN
+2702 WSNGTTN
-2710 LVAGSAT
+2710 LAAGFAT

-2749 ATVTV
+2749 ATITV
-2754 AAGSGGGD
+2754 AAGSGGGA

-2772 AGGSC
+2772 TGGSC
-2777 TITAPAT
+2777 TIIVSAT

-2848 TGGPAITGYTITS
+2848 TGGPAISSYTVTA
-2861 SPAGATCTVGANA
+2861 SPNGATCTVNA
-2874 TTYSCTGLTNG
+2874 PATSCVVPGLSNG

-3010 TTISAVGGDG
+3010 TTISAVAGDG

-3026 SGASANGSTI
+3026 SGATTNGSAI
-3036 TSYSVQAYDSS
+3036 TSYTVQAYDNS

-3117 TTAGTGKVTVGWT
+3117 TTSGTGKVTVGWT

-3170 STNLAAGSAYIF
+3170 SANLAAGSAYTF

-3241 TVTAYTSGN
+3241 TVIAYTSGN

-3367 TIKATNINGD
+3367 TVKATNINGD

-3413 TSNVTFS
+3413 TSNVVFS

-3428 YQWKVCESQTDLSSC
+3428 YQWKVCESPTDLSSC

-3453 YIPTISELGK
+3453 YVPTISELGK

-3470 ATNRVGSETE
+3470 ATNRVGSASE

-3508 YVLSLAAVGG
+3508 YVLSLAAAGG
-3518 VGAFAYTVSSGSLPA
+3518 VGAFAYTVSNGSLPA

-3572 TLVVGAAT
+3572 TIVVAAAT
-3580 VTPTPTPTPSP
+3580 VTPAPTPTPSP
-3591 TPTPTPTP
+3591 TPTPTP
-3599 PAETCDSACQSARD
+3599 PADTCDSACQASRD

-3627 AIAKAAA
+3627 ALAKAAA

-3640 AAAAAKANSD
+3640 AAAAAKAKSD

-3674 VERAADA
+3674 VERAAEA

-3842 ATAAALAKIAAD
+3842 ATAAALAKVAAD

>member
-1 MVFYR
+1 M
-6 YLITPL
+6 
-12 LLLSLSRKLLN
+12 LN
-23 KEVKVILDLVRMKG
+23 KEVKVILNLVRMKG
-37 KSLRPKFA
+37 KSLRPKLA

-59 IPVPAQ
+59 IPVSVPAQ

-211 SWGNGGAGAGAAGN
+211 TWGNGGAGAGAAGN

-249 GSQNQGSGS
+249 GSQNQSSGS

-314 TACSPD
+314 AACSPD

-378 NIDFS
+378 NVDFS

-435 TATNLNPDGSAI
+435 TATNLNSDGSAI

-465 VASAGVGLSSVIG
+465 VASAGVGLSPVIG

-591 TVQVIPSCSPTSTTV
+591 TVQAIPSCSPTSTTV

-665 TLLSANL
+665 TLLSGNL

-685 GGQSVFNSI
+685 GGQSVFNSV

-710 VSGSGSAGGIG
+710 VSGNGSAGGTG

-780 TAPAANR
+780 TAPAVNR

-808 RYKTPTNCSPTSA
+808 RYKTPTNCSPTSV
-821 IVNTDTVLTFRNTGT
+821 IVGTDTVLTFRNTGA
-836 CIFTVPANTTS
+836 CIFTVPANISS
-847 LSVLVVGGGGSAS
+847 LNVLVVGGGGSGS
-860 AGVNGVYWPAGGGG
+860 AGISSVYWPAGGGG
-874 GAVQANTSLT
+874 GAVVANTSLT

-911 NGESSVFGSIVAAGG
+911 NGESSVFGSIVATGG
-926 LTNVNSQTSGAGAK
+926 STNVNSQTSGAGAK
-940 GGVSGTGKIGGTG
+940 GGASGTGKIGGTG
-953 TGSAGAGGGGGAG
+953 SGSYGAGGGGGAG
-966 ADGSGNN
+966 EDGSGNN

-1010 YYSGTTPNATGIG
+1010 YYAGTTPNATGIG

-1030 GARAVSGHGGAG
+1030 GARATNGWGGAG

-1065 GGTGSDPGIY
+1065 RGTGSDAGIY
-1075 LQTSTS
+1075 LQTGTS
-1081 ETLPNSTNIT
+1081 ETLPSSTNIT
-1091 RSGYEFTGWNTAAN
+1091 RTGFEFLGWNTSAN
-1105 GSGTNFALGGAI
+1105 GSGTPYALGSAI
-1117 TISVN
+1117 TVSANI
-1122 TTLYAKWS
+1122 TLYAQWS
-1130 RIPSPSCAAGVG
+1130 RITNPTCAANVG
-1142 KGGVKTSTIANNKG
+1142 KGGIQSTTLASTKA
-1156 GNGCVGI
+1156 GNGCVAI
-1163 TYKVS
+1163 SFAAS
-1168 GVNTTTTFNYT
+1168 GVNSTVTFNYT
-1179 GSDQSWTVPTGVS
+1179 GENQSWTVPTGVT
-1192 SATFYLIGAGGGGGI
+1192 SATFYLFGAGGGGNTRT
-1207 SYAGGGGGYA
+1207 SGGGGGYA
-1217 TGTYAVTAGQVLKI
+1217 TGAYSVTAGQVYTI
-1231 IVGQGGGGAR
+1231 IVGEGGGGDVAVT
-1241 FAAVSGY
+1241 VSGLT
-1248 PGSYTPLTYGGGG
+1248 GKYTKITYGGGG
-1261 RSGSF
+1261 RGGSTDF
-1266 SSGWEGYFSSGGG
+1266 DAYIGTFASGGG
-1279 RSAIRLPNTNTD
+1279 RSAIRVQGATTD
-1291 LATAGGGGGAAYGEC
+1291 LATAGGGGGGGYGIC

-1311 GTTASGP
+1311 GLSGV
-1318 GTTGATQSSGGIGGT
+1318 GDRGGT
-1333 SGNNYPGT
+1333 QTAGGASAWLAVSGTAGNGS
-1341 KGAAYL
+1341 AYR
-1347 GGDSK
+1347 GGDSNN
-1352 DEGGGGGGGF
+1352 EGGGGGGGYY
-1362 FGGGGGGD
+1362 GGGD
-1370 NTGGGGGSSY
+1370 GGNNDGGGGGSSY
-1380 IALLTNGS
+1380 IALLRNGA
-1388 TTSGGNCGEAAATTG
+1388 TTSGANCSGALAETAGLGN
-1403 INFIVSYA
+1403 IVTYDA
-1411 ENSASSGTVPAEN
+1411 NSATSGSIPTEAIVPVGRALTASSNT
-1424 FVTAGASL
+1424 
-1432 TLATNSG
+1432 G

-1445 YTFGGWNT
+1445 YTFSGWNT
-1453 AANGAGITYAA
+1453 AANGSGTTYAV
-1464 GATNF
+1464 GSTTF
-1469 VPTGDVTLYAQWN
+1469 IPTANTTLYAQWN

-1497 PGDTTAKGDAANT
+1497 PTATTAKGDAANT
-1510 TLASKGTLAR
+1510 TLASKGTLDR
-1520 DKFNFAGWNTL
+1520 TNFNFSGWNTL
-1531 ANGTGTLYAAGA
+1531 ANGTGTFYAAGA

-1557 WTASTGTPTLDSASD
+1557 WTATTGTPTLDSGSD
-1572 TGNSATDK
+1572 TGSSTTDK

-1605 PATGTPVTCT
+1605 PASGTPVTCT

-1630 SCTFTTLS
+1630 SCTFTTLP
-1638 DGTYS
+1638 DATYS
-1643 FTVSQSYNGGSST
+1643 FTVSQSYNGGTST

-1661 TGVVIDATRPTVTLT
+1661 AGVQIDTVRPTVTLT
-1676 SLQIVSGGN
+1676 STAIVSGGN
-1685 RTALAP
+1685 SLATP
-1691 TAFQQLTNQIIVTF
+1691 AAPSQNYNINAIF
-1705 SEAVSG
+1705 SKIVSG
-1711 LLISEITK
+1711 FVIGEITK
-1719 NIEST
+1719 NAEST
-1724 GWEITTTALTNA
+1724 GWEITTTALSTS
-1736 ALSQYTFDV
+1736 ALSSYTFNV
-1745 RNATGAGGIAGILK
+1745 RNSTGAGNAAGKLFLSIAE
-1759 LSVQAGVASDAAGN
+1759 GVATDAAGN
-1773 TNTATAS
+1773 TNAATTS
-1780 DFVINTLI
+1780 SFIINTVI
-1788 QVRLTNEYDPCCVI
+1788 QLTLTNQYQAGINPVV
-1802 GGDNEVIVQATP
+1802 GGNNATVVQSSN
-1814 GAAITLPGQGTLKR
+1814 GASVDLTGQGGVTR
-1828 TGHTFAGWSLV
+1828 ANHTFAGWSLV
-1839 TTGGNG
+1839 TTNGSG
-1845 AVIGATYTPT
+1845 AVIPSPFTPT
-1855 VPVKLYSSWVAD
+1855 VPLFLYSSWVAD

-1987 LGWNSLAD
+1987 LGWNSLAN

-2007 TFFANTTLYANWGPR
+2007 TFFADTTLYANWGPR

-2081 TGLTN
+2081 TGLSN
-2086 GTAYTFTAVARNA
+2086 GTAYTFKAVASNA

-2160 ATSVGLNGGS
+2160 GTSVGLNGGS

-2197 TAGANPSAG
+2197 TAGAAPSAG
-2206 SFSTGGSSHSISNA
+2206 SFSTGGSSHSISTA

-2228 TFDSWTTGSN
+2228 TFDGWTTGSN

-2311 WSETSTGTAVVS
+2311 WSETSTGTAVIS

-2424 TTTPTVFPA
+2424 TTTPTVFPT
-2433 SPANV
+2433 SPVNA

-2444 TLGTTDTSTVTST
+2444 TLGTSDTSTVISSN
-2457 GNFAFAGWKIGA
+2457 NFAFAGWKIGT
-2469 DTYKSGDSYR
+2469 DTYKPGDSYR
-2479 ISSENPVT
+2479 ISGENPVT

-2505 VFSAGDG
+2505 VFAAGDG

-2517 CASALCTDGQQIAL
+2517 CASTLCTDGQQIAL
-2531 NLAPTRTGFAFAGW
+2531 NLAPTRTGFSFAGW

-2559 NVTETNYIFYAT
+2559 NVAETNYIFYAT

-2634 LGTDAGT
+2634 LGTDAGI

-2647 ELTATAQYANNTFKI
+2647 ELTATAQYANNTFKV
-2662 FYNTNGATA
+2662 FYNTNGSTA
-2671 GNTPA
+2671 GNAPA

-2688 DGATGF
+2688 DSATGF

-2702 SWSNGTTN
+2702 GWSDGTTN
-2710 LVAGSAT
+2710 LAAGFAT

-2754 AAGSGGGD
+2754 AAGSGGGA

-2772 AGGSC
+2772 TGGSC
-2777 TITAPAT
+2777 TIPAPAT

-2811 AATSAAITPAGKPD
+2811 AATSVAITPAGKPD

-2833 VGNGSATVSFVAPAS
+2833 VGNVSATVSFIAPAS
-2848 TGGPAITGYTITS
+2848 TGGPAISSYTVTA
-2861 SPAGATCTVGANA
+2861 SPNGATCTVNA
-2874 TTYSCTGLTNG
+2874 PATSCVVPGLSNG

-2984 VATNAIGNSSA
+2984 VATNSIGNSSA
-2995 ATAAAVTPQGAASAV
+2995 AAAAAVTPQGAASAV

-3036 TSYSVQAYDSS
+3036 TSYTVQAYDSS

-3060 SATNGSCTITGLT
+3060 SATSGSCTITGLT

-3086 TANSSAVSSVAS
+3086 TANSSSVSSVAS
-3098 IATTA
+3098 IATAA

-3170 STNLAAGSAYIF
+3170 SANLAAGSAYTF

-3207 PSAPRNVT
+3207 PSEPRNVT
-3215 AVKGNTTATVSWDAP
+3215 AVKGNTTAAVSWDAP

-3367 TIKATNINGD
+3367 TVKATNINGD

-3390 ASSIPVLVTPGQPTG
+3390 ASSIPILVTPGQPTG

-3428 YQWKVCESQTDLSSC
+3428 YQWKVCEIQTDLSSC

-3453 YIPTISELGK
+3453 YVPTISELGK

-3470 ATNRVGSETE
+3470 ATNRVGDATE

-3508 YVLSLAAVGG
+3508 YVLSLAAAGG
-3518 VGAFAYTVSSGSLPA
+3518 VGAFAYTVSNGSLPA
-3533 GLTLDPSTGQLAGT
+3533 GLTLDPLTGQLAGT

-3572 TLVVGAAT
+3572 TLVVAAAT
-3580 VTPTPTPTPSP
+3580 VTPAPTPTPS
-3591 TPTPTPTP
+3591 PTPTPTP

-3613 AAATKAAADKAAAD
+3613 ASATKAAADKAAAD

-3650 AAATTASTKA
+3650 AAAATASTKA

-3681 AAAKAAAD
+3681 ASAKAAAD

-3768 NKQVDIAIN
+3768 NKQVEIAIN

-3842 ATAAALAKIAAD
+3842 ATAAALAKVAAD

-3874 EALLKVLEEKAA
+3874 EALSKVLEEKAA
-3886 LAQQATKTS
+3886 LAQQAAKTS
-3895 DETVRSEIAKKL
+3895 DEAVRSEIAKKL

-3918 KVAEE
+3918 RIAEE
-3923 ATADAEEAVAEYEAA
+3923 ATADAEEAVEEFEAA

-3962 SATKTEAATKAVAA
+3962 SATKTAAATKAVAA

-3984 TAAKAAAAKVPSK
+3984 AAAKAAAAKVPSK
-3997 AVIATKPSTSTNKN
+3997 AVITKKPSTTSKN
-4011 SAKATVTGLKP
+4011 GAKATVTGLKP

-4030 NVRPKP
+4030 NVKPKP